1 MNTFFSRAS
10 RLAAVAVAS
19 AWLAGC
25 GFNNIPTMDEQVNA
39 EAANLQ
45 AEYQRRSDLIPNL
58 VNTVSAAAQSE
69 RATLDA
75 VVSARA
81 RATSIQLTPEA
92 LRDPEAMARFE
103 QAQGELTQAL
113 SRLMMITENYPQ
125 LQTNQ
130 NFILLQSQLEGTE
143 NRIKIQRR
151 DYNEAV
157 RRLNTEMR
165 TFPGSIW
172 ANTVHSGVD
181 PATPFQA
188 AAGAQTAPTVSF
200 PAPTV
205 PSNTGTAPAAAPA
218 APAPAQ

>member
-1 MNTFFSRAS
+1 MTTFFSRAS
-10 RLAAVAVAS
+10 RVLLAAAAC

-25 GFNNIPTMDEQVNA
+25 GINNIPTMDEQVNA

-45 AEYQRRSDLIPNL
+45 AAYQRRADLIPNL

-92 LRDPEAMARFE
+92 LRDPESMRRFE
-103 QAQGELTQAL
+103 EAQGQLTQAL
-113 SRLMMITENYPQ
+113 SRLMVITENYPQ

-130 NFILLQSQLEGTE
+130 NFLALQSQLEGTE
-143 NRIKIQRR
+143 NRINIQRR

-188 AAGAQTAPTVSF
+188 AAAAQNAPTVAF

-205 PSNTGTAPAAAPA
+205 PSNTGTAPAPAPA
-218 APAPAQ
+218 APAATQ

>member
-1 MNTFFSRAS
+1 MTTFFARTS
-10 RLAAVAVAS
+10 RLLTVAVAS

-25 GFNNIPTMDEQVNA
+25 GINNIPTMDEQVNA

-45 AEYQRRSDLIPNL
+45 AAYQRRSDLIPNL
-58 VNTVSAAAQSE
+58 VSTVGAAAASE

-81 RATSIQLTPEA
+81 RATSIQLTPET
-92 LRDPEAMARFE
+92 LRDPEAMERFQ
-103 QAQGELTQAL
+103 QAQGDIERTL
-113 SRLMMITENYPQ
+113 SRLLSVTENYPQ

-130 NFILLQSQLEGTE
+130 NFLALQSQLEGTE
-143 NRIKIQRR
+143 NRINIQRR
-151 DYNEAV
+151 DYNEAA

-172 ANTVHSGVD
+172 ANTLHASVD

-188 AAGAQTAPTVSF
+188 SAAAQNAPSVNF
-200 PAPTV
+200 
-205 PSNTGTAPAAAPA
+205 GPAATGAPPA
-218 APAPAQ
+218 APSVAPAGAAPSQ

>member
-1 MNTFFSRAS
+1 MTSIFARAS
-10 RLAAVAVAS
+10 RLLVVAAAS

-25 GFNNIPTMDEQVNA
+25 GINNIPRMDEQVNA

-45 AEYQRRSDLIPNL
+45 AAYQRRADLVPNL
-58 VNTVSAAAQSE
+58 VSTVSAAAASE

-92 LRDPEAMARFE
+92 LRDPEAMARFQE
-103 QAQGELTQAL
+103 AQDGLAGAL
-113 SRLMMITENYPQ
+113 SRLMVVTENYPQ

-130 NFILLQSQLEGTE
+130 NFLALQSQLEGTE
-143 NRIKIQRR
+143 NRINIQRR

-172 ANTVHSGVD
+172 ANTVHAGVD
-181 PATPFQA
+181 PASPFQA
-188 AAGAQTAPTVSF
+188 S
-200 PAPTV
+200 
-205 PSNTGTAPAAAPA
+205 AAAQNAPQVNFDPPA
-218 APAPAQ
+218 APSAAQ

>member
-1 MNTFFSRAS
+1 M
-10 RLAAVAVAS
+10 
-19 AWLAGC
+19 
-25 GFNNIPTMDEQVNA
+25 
-39 EAANLQ
+39 
-45 AEYQRRSDLIPNL
+45 
-58 VNTVSAAAQSE
+58 E
-69 RATLDA
+69 RF
-75 VVSARA
+75 
-81 RATSIQLTPEA
+81 Q
-92 LRDPEAMARFE
+92 
-103 QAQGELTQAL
+103 QAQGDIERTL
-113 SRLMMITENYPQ
+113 SRLLSVAENYPQ

-130 NFILLQSQLEGTE
+130 NFLALQSQLEGTE
-143 NRIKIQRR
+143 NRINIQRR

-188 AAGAQTAPTVSF
+188 AASAQSAPTVSF

-218 APAPAQ
+218 APAAPAAAQ

>member
-1 MNTFFSRAS
+1 MTTFFARAS
-10 RLAAVAVAS
+10 RLMLVAAAS

-25 GFNNIPTMDEQVNA
+25 GINNIPTMDEQVNA

-45 AEYQRRSDLIPNL
+45 AAYQRRADLIPNL

-75 VVSARA
+75 VISARA
-81 RATSIQLTPEA
+81 RATSIQLTPET
-92 LRDPEAMARFE
+92 LRDPEAMERFQ
-103 QAQGELTQAL
+103 QAQGDIERTL
-113 SRLMMITENYPQ
+113 SRLLSVAENYPQ

-130 NFILLQSQLEGTE
+130 NFLALQSQLEGTE
-143 NRIKIQRR
+143 NRINIQRR

-172 ANTVHSGVD
+172 ANTVHAGVD

-188 AAGAQTAPTVSF
+188 SAAAQNAPTVNF

-205 PSNTGTAPAAAPA
+205 PSNTGAPPAAAPA
-218 APAPAQ
+218 APAATQ

>member
-1 MNTFFSRAS
+1 MTSFFARAS
-10 RLAAVAVAS
+10 RVLAVAAAA

-25 GFNNIPTMDEQVNA
+25 GINNIPTMDEQVNA

-45 AEYQRRSDLIPNL
+45 AAYQRRADLIPNL

-75 VVSARA
+75 VISARA
-81 RATSIQLTPEA
+81 RATSIQLTPET
-92 LRDPEAMARFE
+92 LRDPEAMERFQ
-103 QAQGELTQAL
+103 QAQGDIERTL
-113 SRLMMITENYPQ
+113 SRLLSVAENYPQ

-130 NFILLQSQLEGTE
+130 NFLTLQSQLEGTE
-143 NRIKIQRR
+143 NRINIQRR

-172 ANTVHSGVD
+172 ANTLHSGVD
-181 PATPFQA
+181 PAQPFQA
-188 AAGAQTAPTVSF
+188 TAAAQNAPQVNF

-205 PSNTGTAPAAAPA
+205 PSNTGTAPAPA

>member
-1 MNTFFSRAS
+1 MTTFFARSS
-10 RLAAVAVAS
+10 RLLLVLAAS

-25 GFNNIPTMDEQVNA
+25 GVNRIPTLDEQVQA

-45 AEYQRRSDLIPNL
+45 AAYQRRADLVPNL
-58 VNTVSAAAQSE
+58 VSTVSAAAASE

-92 LRDPEAMARFE
+92 LRDPEAMARFQE
-103 QAQGELTQAL
+103 AQEGLAGAL
-113 SRLMMITENYPQ
+113 SRLMVVTENYPQ

-130 NFILLQSQLEGTE
+130 NFLALQSQLEGTE
-143 NRIKIQRR
+143 NRINIQRR

-157 RRLNTEMR
+157 RRLNTEIR

-188 AAGAQTAPTVSF
+188 S
-200 PAPTV
+200 
-205 PSNTGTAPAAAPA
+205 AAAQSAPQVNFAPPA
-218 APAPAQ
+218 APPAAR